1 LFLVGR
7 PKEKTKTAKFFANVG
22 RIEWKEG
29 HRVYE
34 INPRSF

>member
-7 PKEKTKTAKFFANVG
+7 PKEKTMNARNFANVG

-29 HRVYE
+29 HRVYK